1 MSEGAKLISFIQEW
15 TLDQNEMWEYRDWQ
29 IFYIEIK
36 NYLCYNLCYGVKMKA
51 EEKEFKEYEGRE
63 QSDSLKIKEVKF

>member
-1 MSEGAKLISFIQEW
+1 MLGRYGKGKLFLFFDLKKRVLKESFSEGAKLISFIQEW

-36 NYLCYNLCYGVKMKA
+36 KNSTRLVN
-51 EEKEFKEYEGRE
+51 
-63 QSDSLKIKEVKF
+63 SN

>member
-1 MSEGAKLISFIQEW
+1 MLGRYGKGKLFLFFDLKKRVLKEW

-36 NYLCYNLCYGVKMKA
+36 KLNTTS
-51 EEKEFKEYEGRE
+51 EFKLE
-63 QSDSLKIKEVKF
+63 SLADFFKLL

>member
-36 NYLCYNLCYGVKMKA
+36 KNSTRLVN
-51 EEKEFKEYEGRE
+51 
-63 QSDSLKIKEVKF
+63 SN